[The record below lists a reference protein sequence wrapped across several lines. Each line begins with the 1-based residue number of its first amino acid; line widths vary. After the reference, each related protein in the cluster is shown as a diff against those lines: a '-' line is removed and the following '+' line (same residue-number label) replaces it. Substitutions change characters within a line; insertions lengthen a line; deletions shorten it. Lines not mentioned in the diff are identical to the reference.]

1 MAKRKADLENTMLGA
16 TTDAKIEYIAKNGSR
31 SEKDKQLKA
40 VKAAL
45 RSGKLSKEDEA
56 KYKYYESLLS

>member
-1 MAKRKADLENTMLGA
+1 MLGA

-40 VKAAL
+40 VKTAL